1 MGYPPMGEL
10 FSQIQEVFL
19 NLFNS
24 QALMATLAK
33 PEMTVAAFVALNL
46 IVFIETGLFCFLPG
60 DSLLVTAGL
69 VAWNTG
75 WNVPLLLV
83 TLSASAIAGDS
94 VGYWVGWKTGPR
106 IFTRENSFFFRK
118 DHLQAAQAFYERHG
132 GKTIVLARF
141 MPIIRTFAPIV
152 AGVGRMNY
160 RRFLFF
166 NVFGGIGW
174 VTSMTLLGYFL
185 PTLIDPVF
193 KYLIGEHFE
202 IRDHI
207 EKVIIVVVLL
217 SVSPAIIPWVRSR
230 WNKNTPAGGAKLAA

>member
-1 MGYPPMGEL
+1 MGEL
-10 FSQIQEVFL
+10 FTQIQEIFL

-33 PEMTVAAFVALNL
+33 PEMTIAAFIALNL
-46 IVFIETGLFCFLPG
+46 IVFVETGLFCFLPG

-75 WNVPLLLV
+75 WNLPLLV
-83 TLSASAIAGDS
+83 GTLCASAILGDS

-106 IFTRENSFFFRK
+106 IFSREKSFFFRK
-118 DHLQAAQAFYERHG
+118 DHLFAAQAFYERHG

-152 AGVGRMNY
+152 AGVGRMRY
-160 RRFLFF
+160 GRFLFF
-166 NVFGGIGW
+166 NVLGGVGW
-174 VTSMTLLGYFL
+174 VTSMIFLGYLL
-185 PTLIDPVF
+185 PTLIDPLF
-193 KYLIGEHFE
+193 KQLIGPQFE

-217 SVSPAIIPWVRSR
+217 SISPAIIPWIRSK
-230 WNKNTPAGGAKLAA
+230 WKNQTPAGGAKLAA